1 MTSQAKRSG
10 LNTPCFRNGHI
21 MWLLLFVLIDNNDE
35 VIGGAIGGVLGAV
48 GLLSLLAIIAIGIHK
63 GWDNTNCICF
73 HCFDTKLWTGYVTH
87 VTTILA
93 LIYGTSQLLER
104 KILII

>member
-35 VIGGAIGGVLGAV
+35 LIGGVIGGVLG
-48 GLLSLLAIIAIGIHK
+48 GLLVVAIFVLIYIGIKK
-63 GWDNTNCICF
+63 G
-73 HCFDTKLWTGYVTH
+73 
-87 VTTILA
+87 
-93 LIYGTSQLLER
+93 
-104 KILII
+104 

>member
-1 MTSQAKRSG
+1 
-10 LNTPCFRNGHI
+10 
-21 MWLLLFVLIDNNDE
+21 MWLLLFVLTDSNDE
-35 VIGGAIGGVLGAV
+35 VIGRAIGGVVGAV

-63 GWDNTNCICF
+63 RWDNTNCICF
-73 HCFDTKLWTGYVTH
+73 DTTLWTGYVTH

-93 LIYGTSQLLER
+93 LIYGTSRLLEQ